1 VPPTERDQMD
11 LWDLTSMEPDKKGEM
26 NLNFTFA
33 LDPHAYKQEMSKINK
48 MLTAAADSGK
58 PVTDPTKMKPQPK
71 EFVSVKTMSRVEVPH
86 SQLQRVFQN
95 MLQNYKDENWHT
107 NEVIIKDLLSKHSLW
122 AS

>member
-1 VPPTERDQMD
+1 MD